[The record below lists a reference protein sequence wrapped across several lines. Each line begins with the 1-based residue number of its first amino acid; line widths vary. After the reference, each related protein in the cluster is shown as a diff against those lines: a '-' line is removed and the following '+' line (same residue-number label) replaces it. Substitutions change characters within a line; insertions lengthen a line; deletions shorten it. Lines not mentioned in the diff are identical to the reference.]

1 MNAETLIIIGG
12 LYNLALAVFHLLFWK
27 LFNWKQDLATLTPLN
42 RAVVQILNLCLT
54 FVFLL
59 FAYISFFHANEL
71 LHSKLGR
78 SLLALTAIFWFL
90 RTIEQIIF
98 FGLRRKASI
107 AFLILFLIGTGL
119 YSIPLA
125 DQLLQR

>member
-1 MNAETLIIIGG
+1 MNAETLIVIGG

-42 RAVVQILNLCLT
+42 RAIVQILNLCLT
-54 FVFLL
+54 FVLL
-59 FAYISFFHANEL
+59 VFAYISFLHASEL

-78 SLLALTAIFWFL
+78 SLLALIAIFWFL

-98 FGLRRKASI
+98 FGLRCKASI
-107 AFLILFLIGTGL
+107 AFLILFLIGTAL
-119 YSIPLA
+119 YSIALA
-125 DQLLQR
+125 DQLLHR

>member
-1 MNAETLIIIGG
+1 MNAETLILIGG

-27 LFNWKQDLATLTPLN
+27 LFNWKQDLASLTPLN

-54 FVFLL
+54 FVFLV

-78 SLLALTAIFWFL
+78 SLLALMAIFWFL
-90 RTIEQIIF
+90 RAIEQIIF

-119 YSIPLA
+119 YSIPLI
-125 DQLLQR
+125 DQALRR

>member
-1 MNAETLIIIGG
+1 MNAETLIVIGG

-27 LFNWKQDLATLTPLN
+27 LFNWKQDLATLTPSN

-54 FVFLL
+54 FVFLV
-59 FAYISFFHANEL
+59 FAYISFLHANEL

-78 SLLALTAIFWFL
+78 SLLALIAIFWFL
-90 RTIEQIIF
+90 RAIEQIIF

-125 DQLLQR
+125 DQLLHR

>member
-1 MNAETLIIIGG
+1 MNNATIRTIFSA
-12 LYNLALAVFHLLFWK
+12 YNLMLAVFHLAFWK
-27 LFNWKQDLATLTPLN
+27 LFQWKQDLAALAPLN
-42 RAVVQILNLCLT
+42 HAVVQILNLCLT

-59 FAYISFFHANEL
+59 LAYISSFHANEL
-71 LHSKLGR
+71 LHSKLSR
-78 SLLALTAIFWFL
+78 SLLALIAIFWFL

-98 FGLRRKASI
+98 FGLRRKVAI

-119 YSIPLA
+119 YSIPLT